1 MGNVKL
7 GSSPQRPVLLP
18 LIIALGN
25 HIIKE
30 ISLVEK
36 ITESVRWDPS
46 QHVDRIHD
54 QKGILSIQGRFRSP
68 STNRI
73 QFLVKCED
81 G

>member
-36 ITESVRWDPS
+36 ITETVRWDPS
-46 QHVDRIHD
+46 QHIDRIHY
-54 QKGILSIQGRFRSP
+54 QKGILSIQRPVSKPFH
-68 STNRI
+68 
-73 QFLVKCED
+73 K
-81 G
+81 